1 MPVPAKTSKNFELI
15 ISLKIIEKKASLTR
29 DITGRTAPVLGN
41 KIFLPFIFTRTYI
54 HEIKNFKTIF
64 KNIEYIKLNFCY
76 NLISREKSM
85 KGIILAAGY
94 GTRFLP
100 ITKTIPKE
108 MLPILNKPAIDYIIQ
123 EFIDSGIKDILLINS
138 RRKKVLEDYFDR
150 EIELEN
156 IFLKENKKN
165 RIRKNTKTKKLNI
178 SFIRQKEMLGTGNAL
193 LYAKPWINREPVIV
207 AYPDDLHIGNPPL
220 SLQLIKLYEK
230 TGKNIISIMENPEN
244 INRYGVIDLYEDE
257 IHVKNIVEKPKI
269 GSEPSNKASIGRF
282 LYNYEF
288 FEHLEEGFK
297 LHQKGEYYHIYALK
311 KLMDQKK
318 YYIKILREKELI

>member
-1 MPVPAKTSKNFELI
+1 
-15 ISLKIIEKKASLTR
+15 
-29 DITGRTAPVLGN
+29 
-41 KIFLPFIFTRTYI
+41 
-54 HEIKNFKTIF
+54 
-64 KNIEYIKLNFCY
+64 
-76 NLISREKSM
+76 M

-123 EFIDSGIKDILLINS
+123 EFIDSGIKDILLISS

-165 RIRKNTKTKKLNI
+165 ELEKIKNKKINI

-230 TGKNIISIMENPEN
+230 TGKNIISIIENPEN
-244 INRYGVIDLYEDE
+244 INRYGVIDLYEDK

-318 YYIKILREKELI
+318 VLYKNIKGKRIDIGTLEGYLEAIINFAKKDKNLMEITKKGINEND